1 MRIIEPLLGI
11 DELMWI
17 TGLSRVSIYRKVA
30 AARVGQSR
38 FPIPLSDRKEQLK
51 WSAASVESYC
61 QTQPQPV
68 TPPDNVDCPL
78 KEKKLMQKQRA
89 HDEQVRRDFQ
99 RRLQLPQSLP

>member
-11 DELMWI
+11 DELMRI

-30 AARVGQSR
+30 AARMGQSR
-38 FPIPLSDRKEQLK
+38 FPIPLSDKKEQLK

-68 TPPDNVDCPL
+68 TPPDNVDSSS
-78 KEKKLMQKQRA
+78 KETKLLQKQ
-89 HDEQVRRDFQ
+89 HEYDEQIRRDFQ
-99 RRLQLPQSLP
+99 RRLQLPQSLS

>member
-11 DELMWI
+11 DELMRI

-68 TPPDNVDCPL
+68 APPVDVDSSS
-78 KEKKLMQKQRA
+78 KETKLMQ
-89 HDEQVRRDFQ
+89 ERREYTESI
-99 RRLQLPQSLP
+99 LAGAVAT